1 MESDSK
7 KFALNK
13 TDLIKILKGL
23 ALAVAGCAVAYI
35 SSDVLPYIDN
45 TATTGAI
52 VAGGVAVVLN
62 IARKWVKENSPT
74 GDVK

>member
-1 MESDSK
+1 MEDESK
-7 KFALNK
+7 KFSLSK
-13 TDLIKILKGL
+13 TDLKKVLKGL

-35 SSDVLPYIDN
+35 TSDVLPYIDN

-62 IARKWVKENSPT
+62 IARKWIQDNSPES
-74 GDVK
+74 